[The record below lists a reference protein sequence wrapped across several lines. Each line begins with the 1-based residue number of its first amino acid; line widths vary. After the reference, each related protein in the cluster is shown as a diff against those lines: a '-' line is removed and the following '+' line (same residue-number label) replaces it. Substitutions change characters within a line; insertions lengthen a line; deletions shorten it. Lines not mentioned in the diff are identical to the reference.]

1 MQYHEVE
8 FLGSAADRSQWPA
21 TDVPEILF
29 CGRSNAGKSSL
40 INALTNRK
48 NAAWTGKTPGKT
60 VLLNFF
66 LIDHKVIY
74 TDAPGY
80 GYAKGG
86 TKRAVD
92 CGGLLEPYFQQRE
105 QLKALVLV
113 LDIRRIPND
122 DDLTMIEAGKK
133 AHLPVLAACTKAD
146 KVSKN
151 EANNQLRR
159 IAAETGIP
167 ISHLYP
173 VSNTAKSGIEAFEKA
188 LLQAVTNK
196 E

>member
-1 MQYHEVE
+1 M
-8 FLGSAADRSQWPA
+8 LRAD
-21 TDVPEILF
+21 TI
-29 CGRSNAGKSSL
+29 
-40 INALTNRK
+40 T
-48 NAAWTGKTPGKT
+48 
-60 VLLNFF
+60 
-66 LIDHKVIY
+66 
-74 TDAPGY
+74 
-80 GYAKGG
+80 
-86 TKRAVD
+86 
-92 CGGLLEPYFQQRE
+92 FQQRE

-167 ISHLYP
+167 VSHLYP